1 MRRIKPIFSA
11 HNADITLKCGEYDVY
26 LPHNLQGMKVF
37 IYEKEDWPNFKWNI
51 EKLLPL
57 LGKVRHYQGR
67 IVGKLESIGFELR
80 EEALLDTLTLDV
92 IKSSEIEGEILNAE
106 QVRSSIARKLGMNIA
121 GLIPSDRDVEGVV
134 EMMLDAT
141 QNFENQLTKERLFD
155 WHCALFPTGK
165 SGMYKI
171 IVGNWRDDSTGP
183 MQVVSGA
190 LGKEKIHFQ
199 APAANRLER
208 EMNLFI
214 EWINNDNIEEPI
226 IKASIAH
233 LWYVTLHP
241 FEDGNG
247 RIARAI
253 TDMLLT
259 RSDGIPQRFYSMSA
273 QIRTQRKEYYEI
285 LEKTQK
291 GSIDITSW
299 LEWFLRC
306 LLNAL
311 NSSDVVLKKV
321 IFKHNF
327 WNKNSVKLQ
336 NERQRIILN
345 KLLDGFD
352 GNLTS
357 SKWAKIAKCSQ
368 DSALRDIKDLMDKS
382 ILKKSDSGGR
392 STSYELTATE

>member
-1 MRRIKPIFSA
+1 VI
-11 HNADITLKCGEYDVY
+11 Y
-26 LPHNLQGMKVF
+26 LPQKTQRMKVY
-37 IYEKEDWPNFKWNI
+37 IYEKEGWPNFKWDI

-57 LGKVRHYQGR
+57 LGKVRNYQGR
-67 IVGKLESIGFELR
+67 IVGKMESLGFELR
-80 EEALLDTLTLDV
+80 DEAILDTLTLDV

-106 QVRSSIARKLGMNIA
+106 QVRSSIARRLGMNIA

-141 QNFENQLTKERLFD
+141 QNFKNQLTKERLFD
-155 WHCALFPTGK
+155 WHSALFPTGR

-199 APAANRLER
+199 APEANILDR
-208 EMNLFI
+208 EMSLFL
-214 EWINNDNIEEPI
+214 EWFNNDNLEEPV
-226 IKASIAH
+226 IKAGVAH

-299 LEWFLRC
+299 LEWFLSC

-311 NSSDVVLKKV
+311 NNSEVVLRKV

-336 NERQRIILN
+336 NERQRLILN

-368 DSALRDIKDLMDKS
+368 DTALRDIQDLMDKS

-392 STSYELTATE
+392 STNYELSELE

>member
-1 MRRIKPIFSA
+1 MPQKMQR
-11 HNADITLKCGEYDVY
+11 
-26 LPHNLQGMKVF
+26 MKVY
-37 IYEKEDWPNFKWNI
+37 IYEKVGWPNFKWEI

-57 LGKVRHYQGR
+57 LGKVRNYQGR
-67 IVGKLESIGFELR
+67 IVGKMESLGFELR
-80 EEALLDTLTLDV
+80 DEAILDTLTLDV
-92 IKSSEIEGEILNAE
+92 LKSSEIEGEILNAE
-106 QVRSSIARKLGMNIA
+106 QVRSTIARRLGMNIA

-141 QNFENQLTKERLFD
+141 QNYKNQLTKDRLFD

-165 SGMYKI
+165 SGMNKI

-190 LGKEKIHFQ
+190 LGKERIHFQ
-199 APAANRLER
+199 APEADRLEK
-208 EMNLFI
+208 EMNLFL
-214 EWINNDNIEEPI
+214 EWINSDNLEEPV
-226 IKASIAH
+226 IKAGIAH

-253 TDMLLT
+253 TDILLT

-273 QIRTQRKEYYEI
+273 QIRTQRKEYYEV

-299 LEWFLRC
+299 LEWFLSC

-311 NSSDVVLKKV
+311 NSAEIVLRKV

-336 NERQRIILN
+336 NERQRLILN

-368 DSALRDIKDLMDKS
+368 DTALRDIQDLIDKS
-382 ILKKSDSGGR
+382 ILRKSDSGGR
-392 STSYELTATE
+392 STSYELIELE

>member
-1 MRRIKPIFSA
+1 M
-11 HNADITLKCGEYDVY
+11 
-26 LPHNLQGMKVF
+26 QGMKIY
-37 IYEKEDWPNFKWNI
+37 IYEKEGWPNFKWDT

-57 LGKVRHYQGR
+57 LGKVRNHQGR
-67 IVGKLESIGFELR
+67 IVGKMESLGFELR
-80 EEALLDTLTLDV
+80 DEAILDTLTLDV
-92 IKSSEIEGEILNAE
+92 IKSSEIEGEILNE
-106 QVRSSIARKLGMNIA
+106 DQVRSSIARRLGMNIA

-141 QNFENQLTKERLFD
+141 QNFKNKLTKERLFD
-155 WHCALFPTGK
+155 WHSAIFPTGK

-199 APAANRLER
+199 APEADRLDK
-208 EMNLFI
+208 EMKLFL
-214 EWINNDNIEEPI
+214 EWINSDNLEEPV
-226 IKASIAH
+226 IKAGVAH

-291 GSIDITSW
+291 GSIDITNW
-299 LEWFLRC
+299 LEWFLSC
-306 LLNAL
+306 LLSAL
-311 NSSDVVLKKV
+311 NSSEVVLRKV

-327 WNKNSVKLQ
+327 WNKHSIKLQ
-336 NERQRIILN
+336 NGRQKLILN

-357 SKWAKIAKCSQ
+357 SKWAIIAKCSQ
-368 DSALRDIKDLMDKS
+368 DTALRDIQDLMDKS
-382 ILKKSDSGGR
+382 ILRKSDRGGR
-392 STSYELTATE
+392 STSYELTEIE

>member
-1 MRRIKPIFSA
+1 MI
-11 HNADITLKCGEYDVY
+11 Y
-26 LPHNLQGMKVF
+26 LPQKMQRMKVY
-37 IYEKEDWPNFKWNI
+37 IYEKEGWPNFKWDI

-57 LGKVRHYQGR
+57 LGKVRNYQGR
-67 IVGKLESIGFELR
+67 IVGKMESLGFELR
-80 EEALLDTLTLDV
+80 DEAILDTLTLDV

-106 QVRSSIARKLGMNIA
+106 QVRSSIARRLGMNIA

-141 QNFENQLTKERLFD
+141 QNFKNQLTKERLFD
-155 WHCALFPTGK
+155 WHSALFPTGR

-199 APAANRLER
+199 APEANLLDK
-208 EMNLFI
+208 EMNLFL
-214 EWINNDNIEEPI
+214 EWINNDNLEEPV
-226 IKASIAH
+226 IKAGVAH

-299 LEWFLRC
+299 LEWFLSC

-311 NSSDVVLKKV
+311 NNSEVVLRKV

-336 NERQRIILN
+336 NERQRLILN

-368 DSALRDIKDLMDKS
+368 DTALRDIQDLMDKS
-382 ILKKSDSGGR
+382 ILRKSDSGGR
-392 STSYELTATE
+392 STNYELTELD

>member
-1 MRRIKPIFSA
+1 MI
-11 HNADITLKCGEYDVY
+11 Y
-26 LPHNLQGMKVF
+26 LPQKMQRMKVY
-37 IYEKEDWPNFKWNI
+37 IYEKEGWPNFKWDI

-57 LGKVRHYQGR
+57 LGKVRNYQGR
-67 IVGKLESIGFELR
+67 IVGKMESLGFELR
-80 EEALLDTLTLDV
+80 DEAILDTLTLDV

-106 QVRSSIARKLGMNIA
+106 QVRSSIARRLGMNIA

-141 QNFENQLTKERLFD
+141 QNFKNQLTKERLFD
-155 WHCALFPTGK
+155 WHSALFPTGK

-199 APAANRLER
+199 APEANLLDK
-208 EMNLFI
+208 EMNLFL
-214 EWINNDNIEEPI
+214 EWINNDNLEEPV
-226 IKASIAH
+226 IKAGVAH

-291 GSIDITSW
+291 GSIDITNW
-299 LEWFLRC
+299 LEWFLSC

-311 NSSDVVLKKV
+311 NNSEVVLRKV

-336 NERQRIILN
+336 NERQRLILN

-368 DSALRDIKDLMDKS
+368 DTALRDIQDLMDKS
-382 ILKKSDSGGR
+382 ILRKSDSGGR
-392 STSYELTATE
+392 STNYELTELD

>member
-1 MRRIKPIFSA
+1 
-11 HNADITLKCGEYDVY
+11 
-26 LPHNLQGMKVF
+26 LPQKMQRMKVY
-37 IYEKEDWPNFKWNI
+37 IYEKVGWPNFKWEI

-57 LGKVRHYQGR
+57 LGKVRNYQGR
-67 IVGKLESIGFELR
+67 IVGKMESLGFELR
-80 EEALLDTLTLDV
+80 DEAILDTLTLDV
-92 IKSSEIEGEILNAE
+92 LKSSEIEGEILNAE
-106 QVRSSIARKLGMNIA
+106 QVRSTIARRLGMNIA

-141 QNFENQLTKERLFD
+141 QNYKNQLTKDRLFD

-165 SGMYKI
+165 SGMNKI

-190 LGKEKIHFQ
+190 LGKERIHFQ
-199 APAANRLER
+199 APEADRLEK
-208 EMNLFI
+208 EMNLFL
-214 EWINNDNIEEPI
+214 EWINSDNLEEPV
-226 IKASIAH
+226 IKAGIAH

-253 TDMLLT
+253 TDILLT

-273 QIRTQRKEYYEI
+273 QIRTQRKEYYEV

-299 LEWFLRC
+299 LEWFLSC

-311 NSSDVVLKKV
+311 NSAEIVLRKV

-336 NERQRIILN
+336 NERQRLILN

-368 DSALRDIKDLMDKS
+368 DTALRDIQDLIDKS
-382 ILKKSDSGGR
+382 ILRKSDSGGR
-392 STSYELTATE
+392 STSYELIELE